1 MDLQIRIWTF
11 IYFIFWQIRAANKKA
26 KEIDNFKDETIST
39 GEFLIDLLD
48 SCEPG
53 VVNYELV
60 TPGSNSEEKALNAKY
75 IISIARK
82 IGCFIFL
89 VWEDIVEVKA
99 NMILTF
105 LASLMKFNQDK
116 TRRTK

>member
-1 MDLQIRIWTF
+1 M
-11 IYFIFWQIRAANKKA
+11 
-26 KEIDNFKDETIST
+26 DNFKDETIST

-60 TPGSNSEEKALNAKY
+60 TAGSTAEEKALNAKY

-89 VWEDIVEVKA
+89 VWEDIVEIKA

-105 LASLMKFNQDK
+105 LASLMKFSQDK
-116 TRRTK
+116 ARRTK